1 MSSSPTPPDVR
12 SDDRGS
18 GTGDVGLIRR
28 LEEKTLQLEE
38 ANRSLRQKLDEQQ
51 KREAALRA
59 SEANLAIAQ
68 RIAEF
73 GSWEMEFPENDE
85 QTGRKLRWSLEAYR
99 ISGVEPGSVEL
110 SSAFFY
116 RLVPPEEHE
125 MIRQELAAALRE
137 RRQYRVMHHMI
148 RPVDGQVRIVQQRA
162 EPVICETTGRL
173 LRLAGTVHDIT
184 ELKNA
189 EDKLREQATLLDQA
203 KDAIL
208 VRDLDHQILYWNR
221 GAERM
226 YGWTA
231 QEAVGR
237 SIKELLYG
245 NPSEFMAATDEVI
258 AKGEW
263 SGDIRQVD
271 KQGEKL
277 IVEAHWTLVRDE
289 HGQPKSILAINTDI
303 TDKRQL
309 EQQFLRAQRMES
321 IGTLAGG
328 IAHDLNN
335 VLSPIL
341 MSIELLRLRESDTS
355 RLKVL
360 ATIESSAKRGADM
373 VRQVL
378 SFARGVAGQQV
389 EVAIKPLLKE
399 IEKMTGE
406 TFLKNIQVGCEIPAD
421 LWNVQ
426 GDPTQL
432 HQVFLNLCVNARD
445 AMPDGGALTIS
456 ARNEVLDENY
466 AGMHLEAKPGPCI
479 VVQVEDTGSGMPPEV
494 IERIFEPFFTTK
506 EPGKGTGLGLSTA
519 TAIVKSHGGFMRV
532 YSEPGVGTR
541 FCVHLPALPAAIVA
555 APPPALGEL
564 PRGRGE
570 NVLLVDDE
578 AAVRQITRETLEAFG
593 YRVMLACDGAE
604 ATTLYAAHKNTI
616 DVVLTDMMM
625 PLMDGPMTIQVLKQ
639 INPQARIIAA
649 SGLNVNGMV
658 AKASSAGV
666 RHFIPK
672 PYTAETLLRTLAA
685 LLAET

>member
-1 MSSSPTPPDVR
+1 MSLPSAPADPR
-12 SDDRGS
+12 SEDRGE
-18 GTGDVGLIRR
+18 GACAEELIRR
-28 LEEKTLQLEE
+28 LLEE
-38 ANRSLRQKLDEQQ
+38 NQALRQNLDEQQ
-51 KREAALRA
+51 QREVSLRA

-73 GSWEMEFPENDE
+73 GSWEIEFPESGE
-85 QTGRKLRWSLEAYR
+85 MEGRKLRWSQEAYR

-110 SSAFFY
+110 STAFFY
-116 RLVPPEEHE
+116 SMVPPEEHA
-125 MIRQELAAALRE
+125 MIRQELADALRE
-137 RRQYRVMHHMI
+137 RRQYRVMHHII
-148 RPVDGQVRIVQQRA
+148 RPVDGQVRLVQQRA

-184 ELKNA
+184 ELKKA
-189 EDKLREQATLLDQA
+189 EDKLREQAALLDQA
-203 KDAIL
+203 QDAIL
-208 VRDLDHQILYWNR
+208 VRDLDHQIRYWNR
-221 GAERM
+221 GAQRM

-231 QEAVGR
+231 AEAVGS

-245 NPSEFMAATDEVI
+245 EPDEFMAATERVI
-258 AKGEW
+258 ANGEWKGE
-263 SGDIRQVD
+263 IRQLH
-271 KQGEKL
+271 KQGRKL

-289 HGQPKSILAINTDI
+289 QGQPKSILAINTDI
-303 TDKRQL
+303 TEKRQL

-341 MSIELLRLRESDTS
+341 MSIGLLRLRESDAA

-360 ATIESSAKRGADM
+360 ATIETSAKRGADM

-378 SFARGVAGQQV
+378 SFARGVTGQQM

-406 TFLKNIQVGCEIPAD
+406 TFLKNIQVRCELPPD
-421 LWNVQ
+421 LWSAL

-445 AMPDGGALTIS
+445 AMPDGGTLTIA

-466 AGMHLEAKPGPCI
+466 AGMHLEAKPGPHI
-479 VVQVEDTGSGMPPEV
+479 VVQVEDTGCGMPPEV

-506 EPGKGTGLGLSTA
+506 ETGKGTGLGLSTA
-519 TAIVKSHGGFMRV
+519 MAIVKSHGGFIRV

-541 FCVHLPALPAAIVA
+541 FCVHLPALRSAVAEAPA
-555 APPPALGEL
+555 PAQGEL
-564 PRGRGE
+564 PRGHGE
-570 NVLLVDDE
+570 QVLVVDDE
-578 AAVRQITRETLEAFG
+578 EAVRQITRETLEAFG

-604 ATTLYAAHKNTI
+604 ATTLYARHEWHLVKGFLRKLSAWERRCGQTR
-616 DVVLTDMMM
+616 LL
-625 PLMDGPMTIQVLKQ
+625 PLVCL
-639 INPQARIIAA
+639 
-649 SGLNVNGMV
+649 
-658 AKASSAGV
+658 GV
-666 RHFIPK
+666 FSC
-672 PYTAETLLRTLAA
+672 E
-685 LLAET
+685 